1 MAEKKKSK
9 RFVKPVVFTLLG
21 LIVLA
26 GAGYA
31 YLTFTHKAQAAA
43 TVQESSFKTA
53 TVRTGSLIIS
63 ATGSGTLKA
72 GKTVNLSFSTS
83 GVVGML
89 NVKVGDT
96 VEKGQVLAELQ
107 DLTSLKHNVTA
118 AELDL
123 TLAQQSVED
132 LKANAPVNIA
142 NAKVALINAQA
153 AYDDAAY
160 ARKKLDYSRGSAET
174 IASAQAQ
181 YYLAKQEVER
191 AETIYGNFSE
201 RSEDDPQ
208 RALALTN
215 LEAAKTRR
223 DKALI
228 NLNWYLGHPSEA
240 DYTEAD
246 AKLSLAEAQLAD
258 AQREWDRLKDG
269 PDPEDI
275 AAAQARVDAL
285 SATLRLQQLP
295 APFNGTITQVN
306 IKAGDQVNQTTQ
318 AFRLDD
324 LSRLLVDLQ
333 LSEVDINRVK
343 VGQQVS
349 LTFDAIADQSYTG
362 QVVQVARV
370 GTAAQGAVNFG
381 VTIELD
387 NADESVLPG
396 MTAAVNIVVEQ
407 LDNVLLVP
415 NRAIRFRNNQ
425 RVVYLNVPGGAPRAV
440 EIELGASSDTESQ
453 IISDQIKEGD
463 EIVLNPPTEL
473 FTPGNGQMMGR

>member
-1 MAEKKKSK
+1 MKAV
-9 RFVKPVVFTLLG
+9 RTILTILLVVGVIAAAIFV
-21 LIVLA
+21 
-26 GAGYA
+26 YQR
-31 YLTFTHKAQAAA
+31 YQQNQAAA
-43 TVQESSFKTA
+43 ASDYQTLAVTRGSLTA
-53 TVRTGSLIIS
+53 TIG
-63 ATGSGTLKA
+63 ATG
-72 GKTVNLSFSTS
+72 TVRANQTAIITWQTS
-83 GVVGML
+83 GSVDQV
-89 NVKVGDT
+89 NAAVGDQ
-96 VEKGQVLAELQ
+96 VSAEDVLATLSK
-107 DLTSLKHNVTA
+107 TSLAQNIILAEADLVTA
-118 AELDL
+118 TRNLENLKNSDV
-123 TLAQQSVED
+123 TRAQAQ
-132 LKANAPVNIA
+132 
-142 NAKVALINAQA
+142 VALTNAQK
-153 AYDDAAY
+153 AYDDALND
-160 ARKKLDYSRGSAET
+160 RNRLDNSRGSAEK
-174 IASAQAQ
+174 IASARAQ
-181 YYLAKQEVER
+181 YYLAEDEVKR
-191 AETIYGNFSE
+191 FQGIYDTFSG
-201 RSEDDPQ
+201 RPEDDAQ

-285 SATLRLQQLP
+285 SATLRLQQLT

-473 FTPGNGQMMGR
+473 FTPGNGQIMGR